1 MSDKPIPTPPSTLS
15 QEQVGA
21 VSGGTD
27 GCTPEQP
34 EQYIQIIG
42 QLTSAYEGLVDFTSH
57 VIERIA
63 Q

>member
-27 GCTPEQP
+27 GCTPEQ
-34 EQYIQIIG
+34 YIQIIG